1 MFTHHKQSGK
11 QHYRE
16 IKGQKEKFFRP
27 FDKFFRP
34 FNFPKRRFVKVLI
47 NNRISKYYLK
57 QSETV
62 MDKIPLTLACFLS
75 LFALRLMF
83 FGCGRAAFRGFLSCF
98 GGGREIIRTFAMVF
112 QVFNIMVETNKNLK
126 DFNTFSIDCIAREYA
141 EFKGAEDFDMVR
153 DLYAQKGSLKILG
166 GGSNTVFAEELFN
179 GCVLRVCNK
188 GMEVLEEGE
197 DFVVLRVAA
206 GEVWREFV
214 RWCCE
219 KMYCGLE
226 NLAAIY
232 GTVGAAP
239 VQNIGAYGV
248 QVADYIEWVEC
259 FDMAKG
265 EMKQVNAKDCK
276 FDYRYSRWKKGNEN
290 ELIHSVVFRLRKHFT
305 VQTGYAAVARMLE
318 GKEVKNLT
326 PLAMCDMIT
335 DLRNSKLPDVKV
347 LGNAGSFFKNPTVS
361 EEVFKSLKAEDENL
375 VSFKED
381 KGVKLSAA
389 YMIEHCG
396 FKGKKV
402 GNVGMH
408 SKQALVL
415 VNYGGATG
423 KEIVAFANKII
434 ESVYDKYG
442 VKLEI
447 EAHIV

>member
-1 MFTHHKQSGK
+1 MRNQALQNRFEKAVRKNQ
-11 QHYRE
+11 E
-16 IKGQKEKFFRP
+16 IKLCKAGNETAFR
-27 FDKFFRP
+27 
-34 FNFPKRRFVKVLI
+34 
-47 NNRISKYYLK
+47 
-57 QSETV
+57 QSRV
-62 MDKIPLTLACFLS
+62 
-75 LFALRLMF
+75 
-83 FGCGRAAFRGFLSCF
+83 AFRGLVSYFC
-98 GGGREIIRTFAMVF
+98 GGREIIRIFATVF
-112 QVFNIMVETNKNLK
+112 QVFNMMAEANKSLK
-126 DFNTFSIDCIAREYA
+126 EFNTFSIDCVAREYA
-141 EFKGAEDFDMVR
+141 EFKGAEDFDMVQE
-153 DLYAQKGSLKILG
+153 LYARRGGLRILG
-166 GGSNTVFAEELFN
+166 GGSNTVFTEEVFD
-179 GCVLRVCNK
+179 GCVLRVCNR
-188 GMEVLEEGE
+188 GIEVLEENE

-248 QVADYIEWVEC
+248 QVADYIERVEC
-259 FDMAKG
+259 FNMATG
-265 EMKQVNAKDCK
+265 EMRSVNARDCE
-276 FDYRYSRWKKGNEN
+276 FDYRYSRWKKGNGN
-290 ELIHSVVFRLRKHFT
+290 ELIYSVVFRLRKHFT

-335 DLRNSKLPDVKV
+335 DLRNSKLPDVTV

>member
-1 MFTHHKQSGK
+1 
-11 QHYRE
+11 
-16 IKGQKEKFFRP
+16 
-27 FDKFFRP
+27 
-34 FNFPKRRFVKVLI
+34 
-47 NNRISKYYLK
+47 
-57 QSETV
+57 
-62 MDKIPLTLACFLS
+62 
-75 LFALRLMF
+75 
-83 FGCGRAAFRGFLSCF
+83 
-98 GGGREIIRTFAMVF
+98 MVF
-112 QVFNIMVETNKNLK
+112 QVFNMMVEANKSLK
-126 DFNTFSIDCIAREYA
+126 EFNTFSIDCVAREYA
-141 EFKGAEDFDMVR
+141 EFKGVEDFDMVQE
-153 DLYAQKGSLKILG
+153 LYARRGGLRILG
-166 GGSNTVFAEELFN
+166 GGSNTVFTEEVFD
-179 GCVLRVCNK
+179 GCVLRVCNR
-188 GMEVLEEGE
+188 GIEVLEENE

-248 QVADYIEWVEC
+248 QVADYIERVEC
-259 FDMAKG
+259 FNMATG
-265 EMKQVNAKDCK
+265 EMRSVNARDCE
-276 FDYRYSRWKKGNEN
+276 FDYRYSRWKKGTGN
-290 ELIHSVVFRLRKHFT
+290 ELIYSVVFRLRKHF
-305 VQTGYAAVARMLE
+305 VPQTGYAAVARMLE
-318 GKEVKNLT
+318 GKEVKDLT

-335 DLRNSKLPDVKV
+335 NLRNSKLPDVTV

-408 SKQALVL
+408 AKQALVL

-423 KEIVAFANKII
+423 KEIVAFAKQVI
-434 ESVYDKYG
+434 ETVYDKYG
-442 VKLEI
+442 VRLEI

>member
-1 MFTHHKQSGK
+1 MRNQALQNRFENAVHKKQKIRLCKAGNETPLRQSRVG
-11 QHYRE
+11 
-16 IKGQKEKFFRP
+16 
-27 FDKFFRP
+27 
-34 FNFPKRRFVKVLI
+34 
-47 NNRISKYYLK
+47 
-57 QSETV
+57 
-62 MDKIPLTLACFLS
+62 
-75 LFALRLMF
+75 
-83 FGCGRAAFRGFLSCF
+83 FRGLVSCF
-98 GGGREIIRTFAMVF
+98 CGGREIIRIFATVF
-112 QVFNIMVETNKNLK
+112 QVFNMMAEANKSLK
-126 DFNTFSIDCIAREYA
+126 EFNTFSIDCVAREYA
-141 EFKGAEDFDMVR
+141 EFKGAEDFDMVQE
-153 DLYAQKGSLKILG
+153 LYARRGGLRILG
-166 GGSNTVFAEELFN
+166 GGSNTVFTEEVFD
-179 GCVLRVCNK
+179 GCVLRVCNR
-188 GMEVLEEGE
+188 GIEVLEENE

-248 QVADYIEWVEC
+248 QVADYIERVEC
-259 FDMAKG
+259 FNMATG
-265 EMKQVNAKDCK
+265 EMRSVNARDCE
-276 FDYRYSRWKKGNEN
+276 FDYRYSRWKKGNGN
-290 ELIHSVVFRLRKHFT
+290 ELIYSVVFRLRKHFT

-335 DLRNSKLPDVKV
+335 DLRNSKLPDVTV

-375 VSFKED
+375 VSFKEN

>member
-1 MFTHHKQSGK
+1 MHAS
-11 QHYRE
+11 
-16 IKGQKEKFFRP
+16 
-27 FDKFFRP
+27 
-34 FNFPKRRFVKVLI
+34 
-47 NNRISKYYLK
+47 
-57 QSETV
+57 
-62 MDKIPLTLACFLS
+62 FLF
-75 LFALRLMF
+75 FALRLMF
-83 FGCGRAAFRGFLSCF
+83 FGYGRAAFRGFLSCF
-98 GGGREIIRTFAMVF
+98 GGGREIIRTFATVF

-153 DLYAQKGSLKILG
+153 DLYAQKGGLKILG

-197 DFVVLRVAA
+197 DFVMLRVAA

-381 KGVKLSAA
+381 NGVKLSAA

>member
-1 MFTHHKQSGK
+1 
-11 QHYRE
+11 
-16 IKGQKEKFFRP
+16 
-27 FDKFFRP
+27 
-34 FNFPKRRFVKVLI
+34 
-47 NNRISKYYLK
+47 
-57 QSETV
+57 
-62 MDKIPLTLACFLS
+62 
-75 LFALRLMF
+75 
-83 FGCGRAAFRGFLSCF
+83 
-98 GGGREIIRTFAMVF
+98 MVF
-112 QVFNIMVETNKNLK
+112 QVFNIMVEANKSLK
-126 DFNTFSIDCIAREYA
+126 EFNTFSIDCVAREYA

-153 DLYAQKGSLKILG
+153 ELYDRRGGLRILG
-166 GGSNTVFAEELFN
+166 GGSNTVFAEEVFE

-188 GMEVLEEGE
+188 GMEVLEEDE

-214 RWCCE
+214 RWCCG

-248 QVADYIEWVEC
+248 QVADYIERVEC
-259 FDMAKG
+259 FDLATG
-265 EMKQVNAKDCK
+265 EMRSVNARDCE
-276 FDYRYSRWKKGNEN
+276 FDYRYSRWKKGNGN
-290 ELIHSVVFRLRKHFT
+290 ELIYSVVFRLRKHF
-305 VQTGYAAVARMLE
+305 VPQTGYAAVARMLE
-318 GKEVKNLT
+318 EKEVKDLT

-335 DLRNSKLPDVKV
+335 DLRNSKLPDVTV

-361 EEVFKSLKAEDENL
+361 EEVFERLKAEDENL

-389 YMIEHCG
+389 YLIERCG
-396 FKGKKV
+396 FKGKRF

-408 SKQALVL
+408 AKQALVL

-423 KEIVAFANKII
+423 KEIVAFAKQVI
-434 ESVYDKYG
+434 ETVYEKYG
-442 VKLEI
+442 VRLEI